1 MPRGTGIQFENR
13 TVGGTVPKQYVG
25 SVEKGVIEG
34 AKEGV
39 LAHFPM
45 VDAKIILFDGKEHPV
60 DSSDMAFKLAA
71 SMALREATQAAHPI
85 LLEPIMNMHITVPEA
100 NTGDVISDLNGKRA
114 RVQGMNP
121 SGAMTTIEAQA
132 PLPEVQHYSADMRSL
147 TQGRGFFTIEF
158 SHYEEVPAHAA
169 QKVIEE
175 ANRLREEAKA

>member
-1 MPRGTGIQFENR
+1 
-13 TVGGTVPKQYVG
+13 
-25 SVEKGVIEG
+25 VEKGVIEG

-45 VDAKIILFDGKEHPV
+45 VDAKIVLYDGKEHPV

-71 SMALREATQAAHPI
+71 SMALREATQAAQPI
-85 LLEPIMNMHITVPEA
+85 LLEPIMDMQITVPEA

-114 RVQGMNP
+114 RVQGMVP

-158 SHYEEVPAHAA
+158 SHYEEVPAHTA
-169 QKVIEE
+169 QQVIEE
-175 ANRLREEAKA
+175 ANRAREEAHT